1 MFGKLGDLA
10 NLMKQA
16 GAMQARAAA
25 IRDELKSTTVEGS
38 AGGDM
43 VRVEADGSGE
53 IRNVIID
60 PEVFAEGDRGFIETL
75 IAQAV
80 NDALDKGK
88 ALHREKIEE
97 MTGGLSLPG
106 MDKMMD
112 QFFGR

>member
-16 GAMQARAAA
+16 GAMQARVAE
-25 IRDELKSTTVEGS
+25 IREELKAEIVEGS
-38 AGGDM
+38 AGGGM

-53 IRNVIID
+53 IRNVEID
-60 PEVFAEGDRGFIETL
+60 PEVFAEGDRPFVETL
-75 IAQAV
+75 LIQAV
-80 NDALDKGK
+80 NDALEKGRE
-88 ALHREKIEE
+88 LHRSKIESL
-97 MTGGLSLPG
+97 TGGMALPG